1 MLKKAAAL
9 FLVGT
14 SLAMWVGCTT
24 SSSLYLYATVPVS
37 NQIVAYREDPNAG
50 VLTVLA
56 GSPITAGPAVQSIVI
71 HPSKKFLYTANS
83 GESDVSRF
91 LISSDGALSEQ
102 TPRTPVGTA
111 PTVLAMDSAGAFL
124 YVANSGSNTISA
136 FSISASD
143 GSLMAVGAPVPT
155 GVAPLNM
162 KVAPSGNFLYV
173 TGSGSPQGYI
183 EVFSL
188 AGGVATFVQY
198 VQPGTNPY
206 GLAISPAG
214 TFLYT
219 ANTGDNS
226 ISEYSI
232 DPTLGTLTQITGSP
246 LGESYSAPLSLLVDA
261 SGKYLFVANEGSNNL
276 AGYGIGSDGGLTV
289 LANSPFGTAAEP
301 SFVASDAAGRYVFV
315 GNQKGGAIQSYSL
328 DGSTG
333 TLTSIATYA
342 VGNTPT
348 SIAVTP

>member
-9 FLVGT
+9 FLLGT
-14 SLAMWVGCTT
+14 SLAIWVGCTT
-24 SSSLYLYATVPVS
+24 NSNLYLYATVPAG

-50 VLTVLA
+50 VLTVLS
-56 GSPITAGPAVQSIVI
+56 GSPITAGLAVQSIVI

-91 LISSDGALSEQ
+91 LISGTGALSEQ
-102 TPRTPVGTA
+102 TPRTPVGAA
-111 PTVLAMDSAGAFL
+111 PTVLAMDSAGTFL
-124 YVANSGSNTISA
+124 YVANAGSNTISA

-162 KVAPSGNFLYV
+162 KVSPAGKFLYV
-173 TGSGSPQGYI
+173 TGSATQGPGYI

-206 GLAISPAG
+206 GLAINPAG

-226 ISEYSI
+226 ISEYAI
-232 DPTLGTLTQITGSP
+232 DPTLGTLTQISWFAAWGD
-246 LGESYSAPLSLLVDA
+246 LRRAPFAV
-261 SGKYLFVANEGSNNL
+261 SGRFRK
-276 AGYGIGSDGGLTV
+276 
-289 LANSPFGTAAEP
+289 
-301 SFVASDAAGRYVFV
+301 VFV
-315 GNQKGGAIQSYSL
+315 CGE
-328 DGSTG
+328 
-333 TLTSIATYA
+333 
-342 VGNTPT
+342 
-348 SIAVTP
+348 